1 MKKLILP
8 LLALTMMLA
17 PKKSNAQ
24 AIEEGN
30 VIIDAYYGFPN
41 LYSTVFK
48 AAYESSNSTG
58 ELTLGS
64 QGPLGI
70 RAEYLITDKVGLGID
85 LGMNS
90 SSMSYS
96 EADINNPN
104 IIYDY
109 KFTTRK
115 IGAIFTFNYHF
126 VENDKLDA
134 YFVVGGGYGNRNFKF
149 TSSDPNYDGESAESI
164 IPISYKIGV
173 GMRYFFTENIG
184 TNLALGLGQGGLANV
199 GVSAKF

>member
-30 VIIDAYYGFPN
+30 IIIDAYYGFPN

-48 AAYESSNSTG
+48 TLYESSNSTG
-58 ELTLGS
+58 LTLGS

-70 RAEYLITDKVGLGID
+70 RAEYLITDKVGFGID

-90 SSMSYS
+90 SSISYS
-96 EADINNPN
+96 EADINNN
-104 IIYDY
+104 IYDY

-134 YFVVGGGYGNRNFKF
+134 YFVVGGGYGNRTFKF
-149 TSSDPNYDGESAESI
+149 TSTDPNYIEESVESV

-173 GMRYFFTENIG
+173 GMRFFFTENIG
-184 TNLALGLGQGGLANV
+184 ANLALGLGQGGLVNA
-199 GVSAKF
+199 GISAKF

>member
-17 PKKSNAQ
+17 PTKTNAQ
-24 AIEEGN
+24 ALEQGN

-41 LYSTVFK
+41 LYSAIFK

-58 ELTLGS
+58 LTLGS

-70 RAEYLITDKVGLGID
+70 RAEYLISDKVGFGID

-90 SSMSYS
+90 SSISYS
-96 EADINNPN
+96 EADINNN
-104 IIYDY
+104 IYDY

-134 YFVVGGGYGNRNFKF
+134 YFVVGGGYGNRTFKF
-149 TSSDPNYDGESAESI
+149 TSTDPNYIEESVESI
-164 IPISYKIGV
+164 IPISYKIGL

-184 TNLALGLGQGGLANV
+184 ANLALGLGQGGLVNA
-199 GVSAKF
+199 GISAKF

>member
-41 LYSTVFK
+41 LYSTTYFIIIK
-48 AAYESSNSTG
+48 AAYESLTG
-58 ELTLGS
+58 TGSTLGS

-70 RAEYLITDKVGLGID
+70 RAEYLITHKVGFGID

-90 SSMSYS
+90 SSFSYRG
-96 EADINNPN
+96 D
-104 IIYDY
+104 IYDY
-109 KFTTRK
+109 EFTTRK

-134 YFVVGGGYGNRNFKF
+134 YFVVGGGYGNRNFKY
-149 TSSDPNYDGESAESI
+149 TSTDPNFIEKREESP

-184 TNLALGLGQGGLANV
+184 ANLALGLGQGGLVNV

>member
-17 PKKSNAQ
+17 PTKTNAQ
-24 AIEEGN
+24 ALEQGN

-48 AAYESSNSTG
+48 TLYESSNSTG
-58 ELTLGS
+58 LTLGS

-70 RAEYLITDKVGLGID
+70 RAEYLITDKVGFGID

-90 SSMSYS
+90 SSISYS
-96 EADINNPN
+96 EADINNN
-104 IIYDY
+104 IYDY

-134 YFVVGGGYGNRNFKF
+134 YFVVGGGYGNRTFKF
-149 TSSDPNYDGESAESI
+149 TSTDPNYIEESVESI
-164 IPISYKIGV
+164 IPISYKIGL

-184 TNLALGLGQGGLANV
+184 ANLALGLGQGGLVNA
-199 GVSAKF
+199 GISAKF

>member
-8 LLALTMMLA
+8 LLVLTMILA

-41 LYSTVFK
+41 LYSTIFK

-58 ELTLGS
+58 LTLGS

-70 RAEYLITDKVGLGID
+70 RAEYLITDKVGFGID

-90 SSMSYS
+90 SSISYS
-96 EADINNPN
+96 EADINTN

-109 KFTTRK
+109 KFSTRK

-149 TSSDPNYDGESAESI
+149 TSTDPNYIEESVESL

-184 TNLALGLGQGGLANV
+184 ANLALGLGQGGLVNV

>member
-8 LLALTMMLA
+8 LLALTMILA
-17 PKKSNAQ
+17 PTKSNAQ

-48 AAYESSNSTG
+48 AAYESSNSIG
-58 ELTLGS
+58 FNLGS

-70 RAEYLITDKVGLGID
+70 RAEYLITDKVGFGID

-90 SSMSYS
+90 SSISKS
-96 EADINNPN
+96 EADINTN

-109 KFTTRK
+109 KFSTRK

-149 TSSDPNYDGESAESI
+149 TSTDPNYIEESVESL

-184 TNLALGLGQGGLANV
+184 ANVALGLGQGGLVNV

>member
-17 PKKSNAQ
+17 PTKTNAQ
-24 AIEEGN
+24 ALEQGN

-48 AAYESSNSTG
+48 TLYESSNSTG
-58 ELTLGS
+58 LTLGS

-70 RAEYLITDKVGLGID
+70 RAEYLITDKVGFGID

-90 SSMSYS
+90 SSISYS

-134 YFVVGGGYGNRNFKF
+134 YFVVGGGYGNRTFKF
-149 TSSDPNYDGESAESI
+149 TSTDPNYIEESVESI
-164 IPISYKIGV
+164 IQFLTKLV
-173 GMRYFFTENIG
+173 
-184 TNLALGLGQGGLANV
+184 
-199 GVSAKF
+199 

>member
-8 LLALTMMLA
+8 LLALTIMLA
-17 PKKSNAQ
+17 PTKTNAQ
-24 AIEEGN
+24 ALQQGN

-41 LYSTVFK
+41 LYSAIFK

-58 ELTLGS
+58 LTLGS

-70 RAEYLITDKVGLGID
+70 RAEYLITDKVGFGID

-90 SSMSYS
+90 SSISYS
-96 EADINNPN
+96 EADINTN
-104 IIYDY
+104 INYDY

-126 VENDKLDA
+126 VENDILDA

-149 TSSDPNYDGESAESI
+149 TSTDPNYIEESVESV

-173 GMRYFFTENIG
+173 GMRFFFTENIG
-184 TNLALGLGQGGLANV
+184 ANLALGLGQGGLVNA
-199 GVSAKF
+199 GISAKF

>member
-17 PKKSNAQ
+17 PTKTNAQ
-24 AIEEGN
+24 ALEQGN

-48 AAYESSNSTG
+48 TLYESSNSTG
-58 ELTLGS
+58 LTLGS

-70 RAEYLITDKVGLGID
+70 RAEYLITDKVGFGID

-90 SSMSYS
+90 SSISYS
-96 EADINNPN
+96 EADINTN

-109 KFTTRK
+109 KFSTRK

-149 TSSDPNYDGESAESI
+149 TSTDPNYIEESVESL

-184 TNLALGLGQGGLANV
+184 ANLALGLGQGGLVNV

>member
-17 PKKSNAQ
+17 PTKTNAQ
-24 AIEEGN
+24 ALEQGN

-41 LYSTVFK
+41 LYSTVFE

-58 ELTLGS
+58 LTLGS

-70 RAEYLITDKVGLGID
+70 RAEYLITDKVGFGID

-90 SSMSYS
+90 SSISYS
-96 EADINNPN
+96 EADINNN
-104 IIYDY
+104 IYDY

-126 VENDKLDA
+126 VENDILDA
-134 YFVVGGGYGNRNFKF
+134 YFVVGGGYGNRTFKF
-149 TSSDPNYDGESAESI
+149 TSTDPNYIEESVESV

-173 GMRYFFTENIG
+173 GMRFFFTENIG
-184 TNLALGLGQGGLANV
+184 ANLALGLGQGGLVNA
-199 GVSAKF
+199 GISAKF

>member
-8 LLALTMMLA
+8 LLALTIMLA

-41 LYSTVFK
+41 LYSTIFK

-58 ELTLGS
+58 LTLGS
-64 QGPLGI
+64 KGPLGI
-70 RAEYLITDKVGLGID
+70 RAEYLITDKVGFGID

-90 SSMSYS
+90 SSISYR
-96 EADINNPN
+96 EADINNN
-104 IIYDY
+104 IYDY
-109 KFTTRK
+109 EFTTRK

-126 VENDKLDA
+126 V
-134 YFVVGGGYGNRNFKF
+134 
-149 TSSDPNYDGESAESI
+149 
-164 IPISYKIGV
+164 
-173 GMRYFFTENIG
+173 
-184 TNLALGLGQGGLANV
+184 
-199 GVSAKF
+199 

>member
-17 PKKSNAQ
+17 TTKTNAQ
-24 AIEEGN
+24 ALEQGN

-41 LYSTVFK
+41 LYSTIFK
-48 AAYESSNSTG
+48 AAYESSNSTD
-58 ELTLGS
+58 LTLGS

-70 RAEYLITDKVGLGID
+70 RAEYLITDKVGFGID

-90 SSMSYS
+90 SSISYR
-96 EADINNPN
+96 EADINNN
-104 IIYDY
+104 NIYDY

-149 TSSDPNYDGESAESI
+149 TSTDPNYIEESVESL

-184 TNLALGLGQGGLANV
+184 ANLALGLGQGGLVNA
-199 GVSAKF
+199 GISAKL

>member
-8 LLALTMMLA
+8 LLALTIMLA
-17 PKKSNAQ
+17 PTKTNAQ
-24 AIEEGN
+24 ALQQGN

-41 LYSTVFK
+41 LYSAVFK
-48 AAYESSNSTG
+48 ALYESSNSTG
-58 ELTLGS
+58 LTLGS

-70 RAEYLITDKVGLGID
+70 RAEYLITDKVGFGID

-90 SSMSYS
+90 SSISYS
-96 EADINNPN
+96 EADINTN
-104 IIYDY
+104 INYDY

-126 VENDKLDA
+126 VENDILDA

-149 TSSDPNYDGESAESI
+149 TSTDPNYIEESVESV

-173 GMRYFFTENIG
+173 GMRFFFTENIG
-184 TNLALGLGQGGLANV
+184 ANLALGLGQGGLVNA
-199 GVSAKF
+199 GISAKF

>member
-17 PKKSNAQ
+17 TTKTNAQ
-24 AIEEGN
+24 ALEQGN

-41 LYSTVFK
+41 LYSAIFK

-58 ELTLGS
+58 LTLGS

-70 RAEYLITDKVGLGID
+70 RAEYLITDKVGFGID

-90 SSMSYS
+90 SSISYS
-96 EADINNPN
+96 EADINNSN

-109 KFTTRK
+109 KFKTSK
-115 IGAIFTFNYHF
+115 IGAIFTVNYHF

-134 YFVVGGGYGNRNFKF
+134 YFVLGGGYGNRTFKF
-149 TSSDPNYDGESAESI
+149 TSTDPNYSEESVESV

-184 TNLALGLGQGGLANV
+184 ANLALGLGQGGLVNA
-199 GVSAKF
+199 GISAKF

>member
-41 LYSTVFK
+41 LYSTIFK

-58 ELTLGS
+58 LTLGS

-70 RAEYLITDKVGLGID
+70 RAEYLITDKVGFGID
-85 LGMNS
+85 LGINS
-90 SSMSYS
+90 SSISYR
-96 EADINNPN
+96 EADINNN
-104 IIYDY
+104 IYDY
-109 KFTTRK
+109 EFTTRK

-149 TSSDPNYDGESAESI
+149 TSTDPNYIEESVESL

-184 TNLALGLGQGGLANV
+184 ANLALGLGQGGLVNV

>member
-17 PKKSNAQ
+17 PTKTNAQ
-24 AIEEGN
+24 ALEQGN

-41 LYSTVFK
+41 LYSTIFK

-58 ELTLGS
+58 LTLGS

-70 RAEYLITDKVGLGID
+70 RAEYLITDKVGFGID

-90 SSMSYS
+90 SSISFS
-96 EADINNPN
+96 EADINTN

-109 KFTTRK
+109 KFSTRK

-149 TSSDPNYDGESAESI
+149 TSTDPNYIEESVESL

-184 TNLALGLGQGGLANV
+184 ANLALGLGQGGIANV

>member
-8 LLALTMMLA
+8 LLALTMMLT

-30 VIIDAYYGFPN
+30 IIIDAYYGFPN
-41 LYSTVFK
+41 LYSTIFK
-48 AAYESSNSTG
+48 AAYESSNSTD
-58 ELTLGS
+58 LTLGS

-70 RAEYLITDKVGLGID
+70 RAEYLITDKVGFGID

-90 SSMSYS
+90 SSISYR
-96 EADINNPN
+96 EADINNN
-104 IIYDY
+104 IYY
-109 KFTTRK
+109 YEFTTRK

-134 YFVVGGGYGNRNFKF
+134 YFVVGGGYGNRTFKF
-149 TSSDPNYDGESAESI
+149 TSTDPNYIEESVESL

-184 TNLALGLGQGGLANV
+184 ANLALGLWQGGLVNA
-199 GVSAKF
+199 GISAKF

>member
-8 LLALTMMLA
+8 LLVLTMILA

-41 LYSTVFK
+41 LYSSIFR
-48 AAYESSNSTG
+48 AAYESSNSTS
-58 ELTLGS
+58 LTLGS

-70 RAEYLITDKVGLGID
+70 RAEYLITDKVGFGID
-85 LGMNS
+85 LGMS
-90 SSMSYS
+90 SSSISYS
-96 EADINNPN
+96 EADINTN

-109 KFTTRK
+109 KYSTRK

-134 YFVVGGGYGNRNFKF
+134 YFLVGGGYGNRNFKF
-149 TSSDPNYDGESAESI
+149 TSTDPNYIEESVESL

-184 TNLALGLGQGGLANV
+184 ANLALGLGQGGLVNV

>member
-17 PKKSNAQ
+17 PTKTNAQ
-24 AIEEGN
+24 ALEQGN

-48 AAYESSNSTG
+48 TLYESSNSTG
-58 ELTLGS
+58 LTLGS

-70 RAEYLITDKVGLGID
+70 RAEYLITDKVGFGID

-90 SSMSYS
+90 SSISYS
-96 EADINNPN
+96 EADINTN

-109 KFTTRK
+109 KFSTRK

-149 TSSDPNYDGESAESI
+149 TSTDPNYIEESVESL

-184 TNLALGLGQGGLANV
+184 ANLALGLGQGGLANV

>member
-17 PKKSNAQ
+17 PTKTNAQ
-24 AIEEGN
+24 ALEQGN

-48 AAYESSNSTG
+48 TLYESSNSTG
-58 ELTLGS
+58 LTLGS

-70 RAEYLITDKVGLGID
+70 RAEYLITDKVGFGID

-90 SSMSYS
+90 SSISYS
-96 EADINNPN
+96 EADINNN
-104 IIYDY
+104 IYDY

-126 VENDKLDA
+126 VENDILDA
-134 YFVVGGGYGNRNFKF
+134 YFVVGGGYGNRTFKF
-149 TSSDPNYDGESAESI
+149 TSTDPNYIEESVESI
-164 IPISYKIGV
+164 IPISYKIGL

-184 TNLALGLGQGGLANV
+184 ANLALGLGQGGLVNA
-199 GVSAKF
+199 GISAKF